1 MFKGIFDQSKK
12 DIVETD
18 ERQDVFKIKSDKRYN
33 QYHSVMTALELKTI
47 NENLKT
53 DHISDE
59 LKEKIDELKYKQQ
72 LHQKSKRR
80 FMTLSNV
87 TLAMKKIQS
96 STSRISHFQR
106 DHNLKEQVISAKD
119 LRELI

>member
-1 MFKGIFDQSKK
+1 M
-12 DIVETD
+12 V
-18 ERQDVFKIKSDKRYN
+18 
-33 QYHSVMTALELKTI
+33 
-47 NENLKT
+47 
-53 DHISDE
+53 
-59 LKEKIDELKYKQQ
+59 EKIDELKYKQQ

-87 TLAMKKIQS
+87 TQAMKKIQS